1 MTKTKTLT
9 LGICGPKDVGKTLLI
24 KRVTEILAHRYTIA
38 TLTNGIFT
46 VEKINYVPPTTL
58 EDMDL
63 VDELN
68 LLHLSGKIDLIFVE
82 RPELQPAKIKTD
94 AVIYLLDASA
104 KSPRLPNLRGLIL
117 LNKIDLATYHRI
129 DLATLQA
136 QVAAD
141 QDQAEVLLTDLKDNQ
156 GLQNIVCWIEKNLE
170 NL

>member
-24 KRVTEILAHRYTIA
+24 KRVTEISLAIRYTIA
-38 TLTNGIFT
+38 TLTNGVFT

-104 KSPRLPNLRGLIL
+104 KSRDFQTCG
-117 LNKIDLATYHRI
+117 A
-129 DLATLQA
+129 
-136 QVAAD
+136 
-141 QDQAEVLLTDLKDNQ
+141 
-156 GLQNIVCWIEKNLE
+156 
-170 NL
+170 